1 MAWLVVLAVLV
12 GLAVLPLGV
21 RLRYGE
27 TGAFIWLLIGPIK
40 KQLYSKSGDKPAKA
54 KKEEKKET
62 AKPQKADKEGGS
74 LTDFLPLA
82 KTAVAF
88 LNELRRKLVVKNLE
102 LLVTMAG
109 DDPCDLAEN
118 YGRACAALSAFEP
131 QLERLVKIKRK
142 NLQIRCDFLSENS
155 SVFAYADII
164 ISLGRLLFLL
174 FRYGFRALREY
185 INMKDQRKGGA
196 NL

>member
-27 TGAFIWLLIGPIK
+27 AGAFVWLLIGPARMR
-40 KQLYSKSGDKPAKA
+40 LYPKSGDKPAKV
-54 KKEEKKET
+54 KKETNKET
-62 AKPQKADKEGGS
+62 AKPQKADKKGGS

-142 NLQIRCDFLSENS
+142 DLQIRCDFLSEKS
-155 SVFAYADII
+155 SVFALADVT
-164 ISLGRLLFLL
+164 ISLGRLLSLIA
-174 FRYGFRALREY
+174 RYGFRVLRVY

>member
-40 KQLYSKSGDKPAKA
+40 KQLYPKSGDKPAKA

-62 AKPQKADKEGGS
+62 PKPQKADKEGGS

-109 DDPCDLAEN
+109 DDPCYLAEN